1 MKNIGWIVVV
11 AVIIV
16 GAVLYYFN
24 RYSAPS
30 PSSSEVNGGS
40 TTGSM
45 LIARATYSCDEG
57 HSISAAYYQGAAAP
71 EPQEG
76 QPPTPTGSVE
86 VSFDGGATTTL
97 AQTISADGA
106 RYSDGDPQ
114 LSQGQPGAESLVFWN
129 KGNTALIMRDNA
141 MDLTYTNCVSE

>member
-1 MKNIGWIVVV
+1 MKKIGWILIV
-11 AVIIV
+11 AIV
-16 GAVLYYFN
+16 LGGALYYF
-24 RYSAPS
+24 YQYPA
-30 PSSSEVNGGS
+30 SSRTSQE
-40 TTGSM
+40 TGARKT
-45 LIARATYSCDEG
+45 LIARASYSCDGG
-57 HSISAAYYQGAAAP
+57 HSIQAAYYQGAAAP

-86 VSFDGGATTTL
+86 IRIDGGAATTL

-114 LSQGQPGAESLVFWN
+114 VPQGQPGAESLVFWN